1 MRSPACTMHMN
12 GSQEGERRGQLGY
25 APLGE
30 ICEECADS
38 LVRYDPNDLA
48 LYAACCGFL
57 SFFPFSSQ
65 FKNLY
70 VNGLRE

>member
-1 MRSPACTMHMN
+1 MEVRK
-12 GSQEGERRGQLGY
+12 ERERGQLGY

-48 LYAACCGFL
+48 CGFP
-57 SFFPFSSQ
+57 SIFPFSSQ